1 MHDIGQ
7 RVFESRG
14 QAPNRLKLAEVTSS
28 VGALVLG
35 VGIGAI
41 MSQRIAGAGTAVA
54 VVGAML
60 HAIGMWDKH
69 RIESRVVAVKLWWV
83 TALYWIC
90 WLLLAIGAVV
100 LVMS

>member
-1 MHDIGQ
+1 M
-7 RVFESRG
+7 
-14 QAPNRLKLAEVTSS
+14 
-28 VGALVLG
+28 LG

-41 MSQRIAGAGTAVA
+41 MSQRIAGAGTAAVA

-60 HAIGMWDKH
+60 HAFGMWDKH
-69 RIESRVVAVKLWWV
+69 RIDSRVVSVKLWWV